1 MRADQIYFYNTTVNE
16 ALEILEMESRRD
28 NAMINFDDFEVKLN
42 KKGPDVLVTLLRSL
56 GDMSISDGLVQL
68 KIDFP

>member
-28 NAMINFDDFEVKLN
+28 NAMINFDDFEVKL
-42 KKGPDVLVTLLRSL
+42 
-56 GDMSISDGLVQL
+56 
-68 KIDFP
+68 KIGRASCRERV